1 MQILFDAG
9 FVSICLAHGR
19 RMGMLRWDLTRYPTS
34 PVTQHVLK
42 KYLNFGEFVVDKF
55 EQVGKSVASNKS
67 VQDMKRKMK

>member
-1 MQILFDAG
+1 MRHKQKRIFAE
-9 FVSICLAHGR
+9 
-19 RMGMLRWDLTRYPTS
+19 YPTS

-55 EQVGKSVASNKS
+55 EQIGKSVASNKS